1 MQYIYNKYLNL
12 ANNSLI
18 FNKKKNTVP
27 VPGTWYLRYLT
38 GTRSR
43 AYPTLVYIL

>member
-12 ANNSLI
+12 ANNNI
-18 FNKKKNTVP
+18 QQEEEYRTC
-27 VPGTWYLRYLT
+27 TWYLRYLT

-43 AYPTLVYIL
+43 AFPTLVYIL